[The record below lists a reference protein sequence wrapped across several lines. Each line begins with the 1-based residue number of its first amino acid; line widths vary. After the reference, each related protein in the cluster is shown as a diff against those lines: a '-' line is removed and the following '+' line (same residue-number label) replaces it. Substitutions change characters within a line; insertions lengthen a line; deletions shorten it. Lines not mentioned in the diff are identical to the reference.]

1 MSTLGFSAN
10 DCKQAFERCDRNKDG
25 KLDFDDFVQ
34 LFTVAWAHRET
45 RDALRD
51 SFERDMSEVVAQAC
65 RPVDKPPPPMPGE
78 EVLRMRSRRSRRP
91 SHSLWSPTLIASPNW
106 STRATRRSGE
116 KSLPPINPSR
126 RRVSIKRRYSQGT
139 KLPSIDRDSRD
150 AVAAYTNA
158 DPGQLPG
165 ASPGGRRRSTAKTTA
180 YDGFMTS

>member
-78 EVLRMRSRRSRRP
+78 EGIENAEPPVTTAFPFALVAN
-91 SHSLWSPTLIASPNW
+91 SHRITKLVDACDPKI
-106 STRATRRSGE
+106 RE
-116 KSLPPINPSR
+116 KSLPPVNPSR

>member
-1 MSTLGFSAN
+1 
-10 DCKQAFERCDRNKDG
+10 
-25 KLDFDDFVQ
+25 
-34 LFTVAWAHRET
+34 
-45 RDALRD
+45 
-51 SFERDMSEVVAQAC
+51 MSEVVAQAC

-78 EVLRMRSRRSRRP
+78 EGIENAEPPVTTAFPFALVAN
-91 SHSLWSPTLIASPNW
+91 SHRITKLVDACDPKI
-106 STRATRRSGE
+106 RE